1 MEKELRLNPDEV
13 VVLRSAGVGY
23 GKSGFGRS
31 HELVLTDQAIIL
43 IRKGAF
49 GRTKDVLRFPLKDI
63 RVVGGQV
70 QAMMGK
76 KDFMTPSLDVYFQAG
91 MESFQFAW
99 ENDVKDWINN
109 IRALVTGIP
118 LPQRGEVDEVMENL
132 TKVVTFMD
140 GVDQK
145 VSGSIDKVM
154 ASLGIKSHEP
164 ATAECPACGASLSG
178 IRREVVKCPYCGTNV
193 KL

>member
-1 MEKELRLNPDEV
+1 
-13 VVLRSAGVGY
+13 
-23 GKSGFGRS
+23 
-31 HELVLTDQAIIL
+31 
-43 IRKGAF
+43 
-49 GRTKDVLRFPLKDI
+49 
-63 RVVGGQV
+63 
-70 QAMMGK
+70 
-76 KDFMTPSLDVYFQAG
+76 MTPSLDVYFQAG